1 MADNKQLTFIDFFAG
16 IGGIRL
22 GMEQAGH
29 KCLGFCEC
37 DKYAIASYTSMH
49 CITEKQREFLTTLPL
64 RQRQKEILKEE
75 YRNGEWFADNITT
88 VKGKDI
94 PDCDVWVGGF
104 PCQEISIAGNQ
115 KGFDGNKSSLFF
127 EIIRLLKEK
136 QENKPKWIVLENV
149 RNILSIKR
157 GGVFARVLIELDSCG
172 YDVAWRMLNSTE
184 FVPQNRER
192 VYFVAGLRES
202 GADIS
207 KVFPDERTDGQNNFQ
222 VTQIGQ
228 RNRLTRQNLNQYR
241 VYSPEGI
248 APTLN
253 KMEGGGREPMIGIKV
268 VDNTRKKKDYGEDK
282 ERVLSADGICPTL
295 NSSDYKE
302 PLKVAIPVLTP
313 EREKKRQMGRRFKEN
328 GEPAFTLTALDRH
341 GVCVGVDI
349 NISDDSHPSIYIQ
362 ISNSCIGYATW
373 YEKENCY
380 VVVRKITPKESF
392 RLQGF
397 SDEMFDRA
405 QFVNSDSQLY
415 KQAGNSVTVPVIKSF
430 VTNIN

>member
-1 MADNKQLTFIDFFAG
+1 MNNKQLTFIDLFAG

-49 CITEKQREFLTTLPL
+49 CITEKQRQFLSTLPI

-75 YRNGEWFADNITT
+75 YRNGEWFADNIVT
-88 VKGKDI
+88 VKGEDI
-94 PDCDVWVGGF
+94 PDCDIWVGGF

-115 KGFDGNKSSLFF
+115 KGFDGSKSNLFF

-136 QENKPKWIVLENV
+136 QENKPKWIILENV

-172 YDVAWRMLNSTE
+172 YDVTWSLCNSTKY
-184 FVPQNRER
+184 VPQNRER
-192 VYFVAGLRES
+192 VYFVAGLRGS
-202 GADIS
+202 GADITKIFS
-207 KVFPDERTDGQNNFQ
+207 NKRTNGQNNFQ

-228 RNRLTRQNLNQYR
+228 WNSTVRNNPNQYR
-241 VYSPEGI
+241 VYSPLGI
-248 APTLN
+248 SPTLT
-253 KMEGGGREPMIGIKV
+253 KMDGGGREPMIGIKV
-268 VDNTRKKKDYGEDK
+268 IGNTRKKKDYGEDK
-282 ERVLSADGICPTL
+282 ERVLSADGISPTL

-302 PLKVAIPVLTP
+302 PLKVAIPVPTS
-313 EREKKRQMGRRFKEN
+313 
-328 GEPAFTLTALDRH
+328 TLGQKNKYEIYLNNKLNVEDNIH
-341 GVCVGVDI
+341 PDI
-349 NISDDSHPSIYIQ
+349 YVQ
-362 ISNSCIGYATW
+362 ITDNCIGYAIW
-373 YEKENCY
+373 YEKEKCY
-380 VVVRKITPKESF
+380 IIVRKITPKESF

-397 SDEMFDRA
+397 SDEMFNKA

-415 KQAGNSVTVPVIKSF
+415 KQIGNSVTVPIIKSIA
-430 VTNIN
+430 TNIN

>member
-1 MADNKQLTFIDFFAG
+1 MNNKQLTFVDLFAG

-49 CITEKQREFLTTLPL
+49 CITEEQRLYLQSLPL
-64 RQRQKEILKEE
+64 RQRQKEILKEK
-75 YRNGEWFADNITT
+75 YRNGEWFVDNIVTI
-88 VKGKDI
+88 KGKDI

-115 KGFDGNKSSLFF
+115 KGFDGNKSNLFF

-136 QENKPKWIVLENV
+136 QENKPKWIILENV

-172 YDVAWRMLNSTE
+172 YDVTWKMLNSTE
-184 FVPQNRER
+184 YVPQNRER
-192 VYFVAGLRES
+192 VYFVAGLRGSE
-202 GADIS
+202 ADITEIFS
-207 KVFPDERTDGQNNFQ
+207 NQRTNGQNNFQ

-228 RNRLTRQNLNQYR
+228 WNSTVRNNPNQYR
-241 VYSPEGI
+241 VYSPLGI
-248 APTLN
+248 SPTLT
-253 KMEGGGREPMIGIKV
+253 KMDGGGREPMIGIKV
-268 VDNTRKKKDYGEDK
+268 IGNTRKKKDYGEDK
-282 ERVLSADGICPTL
+282 ERVLSADGISPTL

-302 PLKVAIPVLTP
+302 PLKVAIPVPTSI
-313 EREKKRQMGRRFKEN
+313 
-328 GEPAFTLTALDRH
+328 LDQKTKYEIYL
-341 GVCVGVDI
+341 DDNMYMED
-349 NISDDSHPSIYIQ
+349 NIRPNIYVQ
-362 ISNSCIGYATW
+362 ITDNCIGYAVW

-397 SDEMFDRA
+397 PDEMFYKA

-415 KQAGNSVTVPVIKSF
+415 K
-430 VTNIN
+430 

>member
-1 MADNKQLTFIDFFAG
+1 MMDKQLTFIDLFAG

-49 CITEKQREFLTTLPL
+49 CITEKQRQFLSTLSM
-64 RQRQKEILKEE
+64 RQRQKEILKEK
-75 YRNGEWFADNITT
+75 YRNGEWFADNITM
-88 VKGKDI
+88 VRGEDI
-94 PDCDVWVGGF
+94 PNCDVWVGGF

-136 QENKPKWIVLENV
+136 QKNKPKWIILENV

-172 YDVAWRMLNSTE
+172 YDVTWKLLNSTE
-184 FVPQNRER
+184 YVPQNRER
-192 VYFVAGLRES
+192 VYFVAGLRGS
-202 GADIS
+202 GADITKIFS
-207 KVFPDERTDGQNNFQ
+207 NQRTNRQNNFQ
-222 VTQIGQ
+222 VIQIGQ
-228 RNRLTRQNLNQYR
+228 RNRNTRQNLNQYR
-241 VYSPEGI
+241 VYSPNGI

-268 VDNTRKKKDYGEDK
+268 IGNTRKKKEYGEDK
-282 ERVLSADGICPTL
+282 ERVLSADGISPTL

-302 PLKVAIPVLTP
+302 PLKVAIPIPVSISNQKNKYEFYL
-313 EREKKRQMGRRFKEN
+313 N
-328 GEPAFTLTALDRH
+328 NN
-341 GVCVGVDI
+341 I
-349 NISDDSHPSIYIQ
+349 NIEDNIHPDIYVQ
-362 ISNSCIGYATW
+362 ITEDCIGYAVW
-373 YEKENCY
+373 YEKEKCY
-380 VVVRKITPKESF
+380 IIVRKITPKESF

-397 SDEMFDRA
+397 SDEMFDKA

-415 KQAGNSVTVPVIKSF
+415 KQIGNSVTIPIIKSIA
-430 VTNIN
+430 TNIN

>member
-1 MADNKQLTFIDFFAG
+1 MTNKQLTFIDLFAG

-49 CITEKQREFLTTLPL
+49 CITEKQRQFLSTLPI

-75 YRNGEWFADNITT
+75 YRNGEWFADNIAT

-94 PDCDVWVGGF
+94 PDCDIWVGGF

-115 KGFDGNKSSLFF
+115 KGFDGNKSNLFF

-172 YDVAWRMLNSTE
+172 YDVAWKLLNSTE
-184 FVPQNRER
+184 CVPQNRER
-192 VYFVAGLRES
+192 VYFVAGLRGS
-202 GADIS
+202 GANITEIFS
-207 KVFPDERTDGQNNFQ
+207 NQRTNGQNNFQ
-222 VTQIGQ
+222 VIQIGQ
-228 RNRLTRQNLNQYR
+228 RNRDTRLNLNQYR
-241 VYSPEGI
+241 VYLPNGI

-268 VDNTRKKKDYGEDK
+268 IGNTRKKKDYGEDK
-282 ERVLSADGICPTL
+282 ERVLSADGISPTL

-302 PLKVAIPVLTP
+302 PLKVAIPV
-313 EREKKRQMGRRFKEN
+313 
-328 GEPAFTLTALDRH
+328 PASFLDQESKYEIYL
-341 GVCVGVDI
+341 DD
-349 NISDDSHPSIYIQ
+349 NIYVEDNIRPNIYVQ
-362 ISNSCIGYATW
+362 ITDNCIGYAVW

-380 VVVRKITPKESF
+380 IVVRKITPKESF

-397 SDEMFDRA
+397 PDEMFYKA

-415 KQAGNSVTVPVIKSF
+415 KQIGNSVTVPIIKSIA
-430 VTNIN
+430 TNIN

>member
-1 MADNKQLTFIDFFAG
+1 MMNKQLTFIDLFAG

-49 CITEKQREFLTTLPL
+49 CITEEQRQFLSTLSM

-75 YRNGEWFADNITT
+75 YRNGEWFSDNITT

-115 KGFDGNKSSLFF
+115 KGFDGNKSNLFF

-136 QENKPKWIVLENV
+136 QENKPKWIILENV

-172 YDVAWRMLNSTE
+172 YDVTWKMLNSTE
-184 FVPQNRER
+184 YVPQNRER
-192 VYFVAGLRES
+192 VYFVAGLRGS
-202 GADIS
+202 GADITEIFS
-207 KVFPDERTDGQNNFQ
+207 NQRTNGQNNFQ
-222 VTQIGQ
+222 VIQIGQ

-268 VDNTRKKKDYGEDK
+268 IGNTRKKKDYGEDK
-282 ERVLSADGICPTL
+282 ERVLSADGISPTL

-302 PLKVAIPVLTP
+302 PLKVAIPVP
-313 EREKKRQMGRRFKEN
+313 ISI
-328 GEPAFTLTALDRH
+328 LDQKSKYEIYLDDNMYMK
-341 GVCVGVDI
+341 G
-349 NISDDSHPSIYIQ
+349 NICPNIYVQ
-362 ISNSCIGYATW
+362 ITDNCIGYAVW
-373 YEKENCY
+373 YKKENCY

-397 SDEMFDRA
+397 PDEMFYKA

-415 KQAGNSVTVPVIKSF
+415 KQIGNSVTVPIIKSIA
-430 VTNIN
+430 TNIN

>member
-1 MADNKQLTFIDFFAG
+1 MMDKQLTFIDLFAG

-49 CITEKQREFLTTLPL
+49 CITEEQRQFLSTLPV

-75 YRNGEWFADNITT
+75 YRNGEWFVDNISKI
-88 VKGKDI
+88 KGEDI
-94 PDCDVWVGGF
+94 PNCDVWVGGF

-136 QENKPKWIVLENV
+136 QKNKPKWIVLENV

-172 YDVAWRMLNSTE
+172 YDVTWKLLNSTE
-184 FVPQNRER
+184 YVPQNRER
-192 VYFVAGLRES
+192 VYFVAGLRGS
-202 GADIS
+202 GADITKIFS
-207 KVFPDERTDGQNNFQ
+207 NQRTNRQNNFQ
-222 VTQIGQ
+222 VIQIGQ
-228 RNRLTRQNLNQYR
+228 RNRNTRQNLNQYR
-241 VYSPEGI
+241 VYSPNGI

-268 VDNTRKKKDYGEDK
+268 IGNTRKKKEYGEDK
-282 ERVLSADGICPTL
+282 ERVLSADGISPTL

-302 PLKVAIPVLTP
+302 PLKVAIPIPVSISNQKNKYEFYL
-313 EREKKRQMGRRFKEN
+313 N
-328 GEPAFTLTALDRH
+328 NN
-341 GVCVGVDI
+341 I
-349 NISDDSHPSIYIQ
+349 NIEDNIHPDIYVQ
-362 ISNSCIGYATW
+362 ITEDCIGYAVW
-373 YEKENCY
+373 YEKEKCY
-380 VVVRKITPKESF
+380 IIVRKITPKESF

-397 SDEMFDRA
+397 SDEMFDKA

-415 KQAGNSVTVPVIKSF
+415 KQIGNSVTIPIIKSIA
-430 VTNIN
+430 TNIN

>member
-1 MADNKQLTFIDFFAG
+1 MINKQLTFIDLFAG

-37 DKYAIASYTSMH
+37 DKYAVASYISMH
-49 CITEKQREFLTTLPL
+49 CVTEKQYQFLSTLPI

-75 YRNGEWFADNITT
+75 YRNGEWFSDNIAT

-115 KGFDGNKSSLFF
+115 KGFDGNKSNLFF

-136 QENKPKWIVLENV
+136 QENKPKWIILENV

-172 YDVAWRMLNSTE
+172 YDVTWKLLNSTE
-184 FVPQNRER
+184 YVPQNRER
-192 VYFVAGLRES
+192 VYFVAGLRGS
-202 GADIS
+202 GANITEIFS
-207 KVFPDERTDGQNNFQ
+207 NQRTNGQNNFQ

-268 VDNTRKKKDYGEDK
+268 IGNTRKKKDYGEDK
-282 ERVLSADGICPTL
+282 ERVLSADGISPTL

-302 PLKVAIPVLTP
+302 PLKVAIPVP
-313 EREKKRQMGRRFKEN
+313 ISI
-328 GEPAFTLTALDRH
+328 LDQKSKYEIYL
-341 GVCVGVDI
+341 DDNMYMED
-349 NISDDSHPSIYIQ
+349 NIRPNIYVQ
-362 ISNSCIGYATW
+362 ITDNCIGYAVW

-397 SDEMFDRA
+397 PDEMFYKA

-415 KQAGNSVTVPVIKSF
+415 KQIGNSVTVPIIKNIA
-430 VTNIN
+430 TNIN